1 MKEWKGNADSVRT
14 RLGIN
19 KKHTTKD
26 RETDDFYATD
36 PVALEKLIQAAPHIF
51 AGNKVIWECAC
62 GNGNLAQVLGRHG
75 FPTFASDLKNRGY
88 GFSNTDFLE
97 QTNFIS
103 ADIILTN
110 PPYSLA
116 TEFAEHALEIL
127 PDGGLYIAFM
137 NISYLTGKKRYE
149 RLYSRHTLREVYI
162 FSGRIMCYRNNDR
175 ENFSGSSFANFAWY
189 VFQKGYTGNPTLY
202 WL

>member
-88 GFSNTDFLE
+88 GFGNTDFLE
-97 QTNFIS
+97 QINFID
-103 ADIILTN
+103 ADVILTN
-110 PPYSLA
+110 PPYVLA

-127 PDGGLYIAFM
+127 SEGGVYVALM
-137 NISYLTGKKRYE
+137 NISYLASKKRYE
-149 RLYSRHTLREVYI
+149 RLYSKHVLREVYV
-162 FSGRIMCYRNNDR
+162 FSSRVNCWRNNERQSKNSCMMVDY
-175 ENFSGSSFANFAWY
+175 AWY
-189 VFQKGYTGNPTLY
+189 VFQKGYTGQPTLY